1 MGKMGQVKKFG
12 SIFLVRPKLFGMVY
26 SSLHHVAVP
35 GESKREN
42 ISEFMNF
49 EEYLK
54 SRLATDPEAERQ
66 PGKGKGIKTE
76 LLRISGKSKYFDRV
90 IQKSELEGHRNQYM
104 LSLARHETNDFIK
117 AIILNV
123 YELEKITEAFNKI
136 LKAEKEGSRKE

>member
-1 MGKMGQVKKFG
+1 
-12 SIFLVRPKLFGMVY
+12 
-26 SSLHHVAVP
+26 
-35 GESKREN
+35 
-42 ISEFMNF
+42 MNF

-54 SRLATDPEAERQ
+54 SKLATDPEAERQ
-66 PGKGKGIKTE
+66 PGKGKGKKTE
-76 LLRISGKSKYFDRV
+76 LLRISGKSKYFDIV